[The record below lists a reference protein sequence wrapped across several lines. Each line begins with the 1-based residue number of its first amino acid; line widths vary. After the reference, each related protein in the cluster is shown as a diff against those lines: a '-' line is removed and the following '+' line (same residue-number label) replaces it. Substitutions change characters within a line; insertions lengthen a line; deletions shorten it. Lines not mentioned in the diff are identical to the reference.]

1 MTELIQ
7 QPHFIVDPSWRRP
20 DRGLMVFAGSPLK
33 MFTLSE
39 EGRHIAELLEI
50 GLPLPAGHETL
61 TSRLLDAGAIHPT
74 HIVGTEQ
81 PFTLADVSIVI
92 PAHVRN
98 SKDARLLN
106 TLVGTLTNLST
117 TAATIIV
124 VNDAS
129 PHAISDIVGARVVS
143 LDNNKGPGAARNH
156 GLQFVTT
163 PFVAFVDVD
172 VTLENNTLIELLS
185 YFADER
191 VGLVAPRIMSTTT
204 EGALSAYEAVRSPL
218 DLGSTEGRIRKG
230 TRISYAPSAMW
241 LCRTEAIREINGFDE
256 TLQVGEDV
264 DALWRID
271 AAGWRCRYQP
281 TAVCT
286 HLPRSTVSD
295 FVAQR
300 MSYGTSAAALAKRHD
315 GALAPVRVSGYSAGM
330 WALVALGYP
339 IVGALVGAGTIAALA
354 RKLRDVPNA
363 VEESVRLAGLG
374 NLHAGRTIA
383 SAITRVW
390 WPIAVVVALFSRRMR
405 WVLITAAVVPSMYE
419 WWKNRPKLDPI
430 RFTAL
435 RVLDDAAYG
444 VGVWKGA
451 VREQN
456 FDALKPDLTSWPKNA
471 N

>member
-143 LDNNKGPGAARNH
+143 LDNNRGPGAARNH

-264 DALWRID
+264 DALWRMD

>member
-33 MFTLSE
+33 MFSLSE

-143 LDNNKGPGAARNH
+143 LDNNRGPGAARNH

-191 VGLVAPRIMSTTT
+191 VGMVAPRIMSTTT

-264 DALWRID
+264 DALWRMD

-390 WPIAVVVALFSRRMR
+390 WPISVVLALFSKRMR
-405 WVLITAAVVPSMYE
+405 WVFIASAVLPSMYE

-451 VREQN
+451 VQEQN

>member
-1 MTELIQ
+1 MTEIIQ

-20 DRGLMVFAGSPLK
+20 VRGLMVFAGSPLK

-39 EGRHIAELLEI
+39 KGRQIAELLEI

-74 HIVGTEQ
+74 HIVGSEL

-98 SKDARLLN
+98 TKDARLLN
-106 TLVGTLTNLST
+106 TLVSTLNNQT
-117 TAATIIV
+117 TSAATIIV

-129 PHAISDIVGARVVS
+129 PHALPALDDARVVS
-143 LDNNKGPGAARNH
+143 FDHNKGPGAARNH

-163 PFVAFVDVD
+163 PFVAFIDVD
-172 VTLENNTLIELLS
+172 VILESNTLNELLA
-185 YFADER
+185 YFSDER
-191 VGLVAPRIMSTTT
+191 VGMVAPRIMSATT
-204 EGALSAYEAVRSPL
+204 EGALSAYEVVRSPL

-230 TRISYAPSAMW
+230 TRISYTPSAMW
-241 LCRTEAIREINGFDE
+241 LCRTEAMREINGFDE

-264 DALWRID
+264 DALWRLD
-271 AAGWRCRYQP
+271 GAGWRCRYQP

-295 FVAQR
+295 FIAQR
-300 MSYGTSAAALAKRHD
+300 MSYGTSAAALAKRHN

-330 WALVALGYP
+330 WALLALGYP
-339 IVGALVGAGTIAALA
+339 IFGVLVGAGTIAALA
-354 RKLRDVPNA
+354 RKLRGVPNA
-363 VEESVRLAGLG
+363 VEESARLAGLG
-374 NLHAGRTIA
+374 NLHAGRAIA

-390 WPIAVVVALFSRRMR
+390 WPIVVVLALFSKRIR
-405 WVLITAAVVPSMYE
+405 WVLVSAAVVPAMYE
-419 WWKNRPKLDPI
+419 WWKARPKIDPI

>member
-39 EGRHIAELLEI
+39 QGRQIAELLEI
-50 GLPLPAGHETL
+50 GLPLPVGHETL

-74 HIVGTEQ
+74 HIVGSEQ

-92 PAHVRN
+92 PAFVRN
-98 SKDARLLN
+98 AKDARLLG
-106 TLVGTLTNLST
+106 TLVSTLTNWATSVS
-117 TAATIIV
+117 TIIV
-124 VNDAS
+124 VDDAS
-129 PHAISDIVGARVVS
+129 PVALPELSGARVVS
-143 LDNNKGPGAARNH
+143 LEINKGPGAARNH
-156 GLQFVTT
+156 GLHFVTT

-172 VTLENNTLIELLS
+172 VTLESNTLDELLV
-185 YFADER
+185 YFSDEQ
-191 VGLVAPRIMSTTT
+191 VGMVAPRIMCATS
-204 EGALSAYEAVRSPL
+204 EGVLSAYESVRSPL
-218 DLGSTEGRIRKG
+218 DLGATEGRIRKG
-230 TRISYAPSAMW
+230 TRISYTPSAMW
-241 LCRTEAIREINGFDE
+241 LCRTEAMREINGFDE

-264 DALWRID
+264 DALWRLD
-271 AAGWRCRYQP
+271 SAGWRCRYQP
-281 TAVCT
+281 NAQCT
-286 HLPRSTVSD
+286 HLPRSTVND
-295 FVAQR
+295 FVGQR
-300 MSYGTSAAALAKRHD
+300 IGYGTSAAALAKRHN
-315 GALAPVRVSGYSAGM
+315 GALAPVRISGYSAGM

-339 IVGALVGAGTIAALA
+339 IFGALVGIGTIAALA
-354 RKLRDVPNA
+354 RKLRDVPHA

-390 WPIAVVVALFSRRMR
+390 WPIAVVLALFSKRMR
-405 WVLITAAVVPSMYE
+405 WVLISAAVVPSMYE
-419 WWKNRPKLDPI
+419 WWKSRPQLDPI

-444 VGVWKGA
+444 VGVWKGV

-456 FDALKPDLTSWPKNA
+456 FEALKPDLTSWPKNA

>member
-33 MFTLSE
+33 MFSLSE

-143 LDNNKGPGAARNH
+143 LDNNRGPGAARNH

-264 DALWRID
+264 DALWRMD

-315 GALAPVRVSGYSAGM
+315 GALAPVRVSGYSACM

-339 IVGALVGAGTIAALA
+339 LVGALVGAGTIAALA

>member
-33 MFTLSE
+33 MFSLSE

-143 LDNNKGPGAARNH
+143 LDNNRGPGAARNH

-191 VGLVAPRIMSTTT
+191 VGMVAPRIMSTTT

-264 DALWRID
+264 DALWRMD

-390 WPIAVVVALFSRRMR
+390 WPIAVVLALFSRRMR

>member
-1 MTELIQ
+1 MTDLIN

-20 DRGLMVFAGSPLK
+20 VRGLMVFAGSPLK

-39 EGRHIAELLEI
+39 EGRRVAELLEI

-61 TSRLLDAGAIHPT
+61 TNRLLDAGAIHPT
-74 HIVGTEQ
+74 HIVGSEQ

-92 PAHVRN
+92 PAHVR
-98 SKDARLLN
+98 SAKDASLLN
-106 TLVGTLTNLST
+106 TLVDTLTKLST

-124 VNDAS
+124 VDDAS
-129 PHAISDIVGARVVS
+129 PLAISDIAGARVVS
-143 LDNNKGPGAARNH
+143 LDQNKGPGAARNH

-163 PFVAFVDVD
+163 PFVAFIDVD
-172 VTLENNTLIELLS
+172 VTLENKALIELLS
-185 YFADER
+185 FFSDER
-191 VGLVAPRIMSTTT
+191 VGLVAPRIVSAAADGTL
-204 EGALSAYEAVRSPL
+204 AAYETVRSPL
-218 DLGSTEGRIRKG
+218 DLGPLEGRIRKG
-230 TRISYAPSAMW
+230 TRVSYTPSAMW
-241 LCRTEAIREINGFDE
+241 LCRTEAMRQINGFDE

-264 DALWRID
+264 DALWRLD

-286 HLPRSTVSD
+286 HLPRSTIND

-300 MSYGTSAAALAKRHD
+300 IGYGTSAAALAQRHK

-330 WALVALGYP
+330 WALIALGYP
-339 IVGALVGAGTIAALA
+339 IIGALVGAGTIAALA

-363 VEESVRLAGLG
+363 VEESARLAGLG

-390 WPIAVVVALFSRRMR
+390 WPIAVVLALFSKRMR

-419 WWKNRPKLDPI
+419 WWKSRPKLDPI

-451 VREQN
+451 VKEQN